1 MSEQQHPGK
10 DLLSWLR
17 ARRLDEYGSVIMGD
31 DVRVV
36 IGLEYPETA
45 SKAVFDSLGL
55 KELSAVDYVRNVLLS
70 EGKYLSAQAGDYRIL
85 LPSENARQVDLY
97 MSHADNKLKRAQ
109 KLMRNTPPIDTAAP
123 DNTDV
128 RILMKRES
136 IKASEQLRRIA

>member
-1 MSEQQHPGK
+1 MSDQHPGK

-17 ARRLDEYGSVIMGD
+17 ARGLDEYGSVIMGD
-31 DVRVV
+31 DVRAVV
-36 IGLEYPETA
+36 GIEYPETA

-109 KLMRNTPPIDTAAP
+109 KLMRNTPLIDTSAP

>member
-10 DLLSWLR
+10 ELLSWLR
-17 ARRLDEYGSVIMGD
+17 AFRLDEYGSVISGD
-31 DVRVV
+31 DVRAA

-45 SKAVFDSLGL
+45 SKSVFDSLSL

-70 EGKYLSAQAGDYRIL
+70 EGKYLAAQAGDYRIL

-109 KLMRNTPPIDTAAP
+109 KLMRNTPHIDTSAP

-136 IKASEQLRRIA
+136 IKNKKAIRLL

>member
-31 DVRVV
+31 DVRAV

-55 KELSAVDYVRNVLLS
+55 KELSAVDYVRNVLIS

-109 KLMRNTPPIDTAAP
+109 KLMRNTPPIDTSAP

-136 IKASEQLRRIA
+136 IKDKNAIRLLA